1 MTKYEIEDILFSGK
15 PSSVQN
21 CTLANQTES
30 SVEVKCVAGYDG
42 GLPQKFV
49 LEVYNGN
56 LDSPMGNRPFENIT
70 NLEEPVFK
78 LVNLKD
84 SGFGFHVAV
93 YAVNEKGRSQPIN
106 LSEVTY
112 RDAEK
117 RTGN

>member
-1 MTKYEIEDILFSGK
+1 MKFTGK

-21 CTLANQTES
+21 CTLANQTET

-42 GLPQKFV
+42 GLPQKFE

-56 LDSPMGNRPFENIT
+56 LDSSLSSRPLDNIT
-70 NLEEPVFK
+70 NDVEPVFK
-78 LVNLKD
+78 LDNLKD
-84 SGFGFHVAV
+84 SGAGFHVAV
-93 YAVNEKGRSQPIN
+93 YAVNEKGRSQPVN

-117 RTGN
+117 RTG